1 MKKAVLLAFLTLA
14 SVASAQKYAVVEM
27 EDLVRLH
34 PNTSADKKLLE
45 SMVKDFEAE
54 RDKLRSR
61 VKELG
66 ESFEKAAKEYDNP
79 ALSEKAKQ
87 KARED
92 ATRRREVTIEAD
104 RDLQETV
111 RRRQQE
117 LSDQEMR
124 MLKRTTDALREE
136 VTAYAK
142 EKGYQ
147 AIFAANVMPFYAK
160 ELDATDDVLKRLG
173 VDPKLRKTLE
183 KTEQPKKK

>member
-1 MKKAVLLAFLTLA
+1 MKKAVILAFLTLA

-54 RDKLRSR
+54 RDKLRAR

-79 ALSEKAKQ
+79 ALSDKAKQ

-92 ATRRREVTIEAD
+92 ATRRREVAIEAD

-136 VTAYAK
+136 VTAFAK
-142 EKGYQ
+142 EKSYQ
-147 AIFAANVMPFYAK
+147 AIFAGNVMPFYSK
-160 ELDATDDVLKRLG
+160 ELDVTDDVLKRLG